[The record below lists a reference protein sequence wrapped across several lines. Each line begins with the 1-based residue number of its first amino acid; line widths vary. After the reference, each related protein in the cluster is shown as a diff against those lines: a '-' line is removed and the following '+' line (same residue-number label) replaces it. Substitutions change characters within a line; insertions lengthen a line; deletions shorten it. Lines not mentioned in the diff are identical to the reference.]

1 MAPKPLGTVIQG
13 TQVFSKFHS
22 GLETAELWA
31 YGFSSME
38 RSFSDDALPLHELIL
53 RSFRQREALWSL
65 VLATYRVELTG
76 LLSRAAKTGFEFG
89 DANTVIDLA
98 EQIASVARAADLS
111 TIRKDALSLRTFA
124 SAAQDGG
131 EQEEGKVLLAGL
143 RLIDRILDEAK
154 ERAKA
159 AEPSAPQVLN

>member
-1 MAPKPLGTVIQG
+1 MDPWSVERPSTGVHG
-13 TQVFSKFHS
+13 
-22 GLETAELWA
+22 GLETEALWA
-31 YGFSSME
+31 YGFSCME
-38 RSFSDDALPLHELIL
+38 RSFSDDALPLHDLIL
-53 RSFRQREALWSL
+53 RSFRQRQALWGL

-98 EQIASVARAADLS
+98 EQIASAARAADLS
-111 TIRKDALSLRTFA
+111 TIRKDALSLRAFA

-159 AEPSAPQVLN
+159 AEPAPPQVLN

>member
-1 MAPKPLGTVIQG
+1 
-13 TQVFSKFHS
+13 
-22 GLETAELWA
+22 
-31 YGFSSME
+31 ME
-38 RSFSDDALPLHELIL
+38 RSFPDDALPLHDLIL
-53 RSFRQREALWSL
+53 RSFRQRDALFHL

-76 LLSRAAKTGFEFG
+76 VLSRAAKTGFEIG

-98 EQIASVARAADLS
+98 DLIAAAARAMDL
-111 TIRKDALSLRTFA
+111 TAIRKDALSLRTFA

-159 AEPSAPQVLN
+159 AEPSTPPVLN